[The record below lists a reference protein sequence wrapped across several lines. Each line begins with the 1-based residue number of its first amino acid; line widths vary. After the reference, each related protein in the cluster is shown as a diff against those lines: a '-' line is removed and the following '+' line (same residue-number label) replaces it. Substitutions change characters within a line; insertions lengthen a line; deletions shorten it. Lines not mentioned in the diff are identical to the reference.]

1 MVPLVVVILAVVE
14 KENEFERVNVNIII
28 IKHKSGI
35 RVGSMVVLVRVVLL
49 FHVSP
54 SWVENIRGAIVCL
67 NKRQGRKDY
76 DFIRDMLCREDCF
89 WCFSIVSTVCV
100 FILYIF
106 YMKLMNMK

>member
-1 MVPLVVVILAVVE
+1 MVPLLVVILAVVE
-14 KENEFERVNVNIII
+14 KENEFERENVNIII

-35 RVGSMVVLVRVVLL
+35 RLGSMVVRVVLL

-89 WCFSIVSTVCV
+89 WC
-100 FILYIF
+100 
-106 YMKLMNMK
+106 